1 MERMPLVQNI
11 FIASRESFTRAIV
24 YSQKTSFS
32 FSFLFPF
39 LFSWRR
45 WQKNIEHPSSSC
57 EYRGAA
63 LIGNYLEG
71 VGQSFFI
78 AHRLSIFSA
87 TRRTSTSYGSY
98 ETREPKIVWKKW
110 LKDIIK
116 GWFWEKKLIRVEE
129 SKTVYNKLISFHKL
143 LFVFLWKVS
152 IIWVKKFDNL
162 SKEIYLIN
170 YQQTVFLSP
179 NPNLQFQIN

>member
-11 FIASRESFTRAIV
+11 FIASRESFTRSIV

-32 FSFLFPF
+32 FPFLFPF

-110 LKDIIK
+110 LKDTTRGVVSREEVDTRRRLFII
-116 GWFWEKKLIRVEE
+116 
-129 SKTVYNKLISFHKL
+129 N
-143 LFVFLWKVS
+143 
-152 IIWVKKFDNL
+152 
-162 SKEIYLIN
+162 
-170 YQQTVFLSP
+170 
-179 NPNLQFQIN
+179 